1 MAPGQSGSPAEVAV
15 SSLAVKEERDR
26 KALKAPSPTKRKDRS
41 EEKSKDRS
49 KDKAATKE
57 SGEKDRGRD
66 KTRKRR
72 SASSG
77 SSSTRSKP
85 PKRDE
90 KERKRR
96 SPSPRPT
103 KVHVGRLTRN
113 VTKDHIMEIFSTYG
127 KIKMI
132 DMPVDRLN
140 PHLSK
145 GYAYV
150 EFENPD
156 DAEKALKHMD
166 GGQIDGQEIT
176 ATAVLAPR
184 PRPPPRRFS
193 PPRRMLPPP
202 PMWRRSPPRMRRSSG
217 LDSKDIVGVLE
228 QFLQDGRVSALL
240 WEVCQH
246 QAQAGCPELQDTLLN
261 KIVCLPEHVSNKL
274 QGKNPPVFFPQNYF
288 LLLGDAVLQV
298 LEKISDSLRGGL
310 DCSISFVSHVLGKVC
325 FHGRQKEI
333 LGVLVPR
340 LTDLTKSDCI
350 WQRIC
355 WRLVECVPDRW
366 MEAVV
371 LGFVQR
377 APRADVLSR
386 LLGNLVVKN
395 KKAQFVVT
403 QKMLLLQYG
412 HTVLQELLETWSSSS
427 AVKHAPIEQQ
437 LYISKAILICL
448 SHLKESEIESCRQE
462 LLTSM
467 MEGMKCH
474 LDSSLPQLRRLGM
487 VVAESISSKIN
498 TEGPVLKFEV
508 KVSVKFMTGVLGLE
522 EVKALNQMIQTIIAH
537 FHLEI
542 RRGSHTFKK
551 EESLY
556 IKTIACNSQYEEDDE
571 TRELKSLLVQTPSFC
586 VVPSRPDDD
595 WSEKA
600 DAALPLVPESDEKS
614 HTAAPVVPDE
624 ESDVEL
630 DSDDDLI
637 PYDMSED
644 KELKMKAPVYIR
656 DCIEVLTGS
665 RSEDV
670 DKWEATVKAL
680 ESLIRKNPAATREVK
695 YYDLGYKRAVS
706 VELAKILLHLEEK
719 TCIEGFVELRQK
731 AQVAVLTTDPIPVA
745 KYLTSQFYSLNYSLR
760 QRMDILDVLV
770 LAAQELS
777 CPKFS
782 GKIKHSGAQKP
793 RIQLLLESDS
803 SKDWRRIVDERIKSK
818 TRRFDTG
825 QSHVELASCPNKFNS
840 VAGYFFFP
848 LIQHFDRP
856 LTTFDLLGEDHLVL
870 GRLVHTLAILMYLA
884 VNTVEQLAPPTLCGA
899 SPNGMM
905 ECVMSLVGPNGPLSE
920 DVPLEDGGVVKEL
933 TVAASFA
940 DVMEKDPDG
949 DCRRLAL
956 QNLLLMENLKKKLA
970 AVPS

>member
-1 MAPGQSGSPAEVAV
+1 MAAALAPLGPGLALDLGLESVLREAVAALDRAGEGLVAALGAVRAALAAAGGPAALGDRERALFGALLRRLARAPGAARPEGLWQCCFLEGPPGLVLCVLLE
-15 SSLAVKEERDR
+15 
-26 KALKAPSPTKRKDRS
+26 AL
-41 EEKSKDRS
+41 
-49 KDKAATKE
+49 
-57 SGEKDRGRD
+57 G
-66 KTRKRR
+66 

-77 SSSTRSKP
+77 L
-85 PKRDE
+85 D
-90 KERKRR
+90 
-96 SPSPRPT
+96 PRE
-103 KVHVGRLTRN
+103 V
-113 VTKDHIMEIFSTYG
+113 IE
-127 KIKMI
+127 
-132 DMPVDRLN
+132 
-140 PHLSK
+140 
-145 GYAYV
+145 
-150 EFENPD
+150 
-156 DAEKALKHMD
+156 
-166 GGQIDGQEIT
+166 
-176 ATAVLAPR
+176 
-184 PRPPPRRFS
+184 
-193 PPRRMLPPP
+193 
-202 PMWRRSPPRMRRSSG
+202 
-217 LDSKDIVGVLE
+217 VLE
-228 QFLQDGRVSALL
+228 QFLQQGRLSALL
-240 WEVCQH
+240 WEICQP
-246 QAQAGCPELQDTLLN
+246 QALAGCLELQGALLN

-288 LLLGDAVLQV
+288 PLLGDAVLQV
-298 LEKISDSLRGGL
+298 LEKISDSLQGGL

-325 FHGRQKEI
+325 VHGWQKEI

-355 WRLVECVPDRW
+355 WQLVECVPDRW

-377 APRADVLSR
+377 APGADVLSR

-395 KKAQFVVT
+395 KKAQFVVA

-412 HTVLQELLETWSSSS
+412 HTTAVLQNLLGYLALDSGRRPLLLRVLQDLLETWSSSS
-427 AVKHAPIEQQ
+427 AVKHSPAEQQ

-448 SHLKESEIESCRQE
+448 SHLKEPEIASCRQE

-467 MEGMKCH
+467 MEGVKCH
-474 LDSSLPQLRRLGM
+474 LESSLPQLRRLGM
-487 VVAESISSKIN
+487 VVAESISLNIN
-498 TEGPVLKFEV
+498 TEGPVLKFE
-508 KVSVKFMTGVLGLE
+508 
-522 EVKALNQMIQTIIAH
+522 
-537 FHLEI
+537 
-542 RRGSHTFKK
+542 
-551 EESLY
+551 
-556 IKTIACNSQYEEDDE
+556 YEEDDE

-586 VVPSRPDDD
+586 VVPSLPDDE
-595 WSEKA
+595 SEKA
-600 DAALPLVPESDEKS
+600 GAALPLVPERNEKS
-614 HTAAPVVPDE
+614 YTAAPVKADE
-624 ESDVEL
+624 ESDAEL

-644 KELKMKAPVYIR
+644 KELKLKAPMYIR

-680 ESLIRKNPAATREVK
+680 ESLVRRNPVATRE
-695 YYDLGYKRAVS
+695 VS

-719 TCIEGFVELRQK
+719 TCIEGFVELRQR

-777 CPKFS
+777 CPKFH
-782 GKIKHSGAQKP
+782 GKSKHSDVQKP
-793 RIQLLLESDS
+793 CIQLLPESDS
-803 SKDWRRIVDERIKSK
+803 SKGWRRIVDERIKRK

-825 QSHVELASCPNKFNS
+825 QSRVELASCPNEFNS

-870 GRLVHTLAILMYLA
+870 GRLVHTLAVLMYLA
-884 VNTVEQLAPPTLCGA
+884 VNTVAVTAMGKTLLEFVWALRFHTDSYVRQGLLSCISSLLLSVPAERILADMTEEL
-899 SPNGMM
+899 
-905 ECVMSLVGPNGPLSE
+905 
-920 DVPLEDGGVVKEL
+920 LETQSWLG
-933 TVAASFA
+933 

-956 QNLLLMENLKKKLA
+956 QNLLLMENLKKKLE
-970 AVPS
+970 AVSS